1 MSILAS
7 VARILI
13 ITGDAETGFFAKV
26 SWLGEVWSIF
36 LDLGLLITLL
46 VVDKSLY
53 TGVQPL
59 RSPQPNPS
67 IKGDGEDF

>member
-1 MSILAS
+1 M
-7 VARILI
+7 ARILI

-46 VVDKSLY
+46 VVDKSPY

-59 RSPQPNPS
+59 RSPQPAPS
-67 IKGDGEDF
+67 LKGDGEDF